1 MNRFTLA
8 QLLDDASI
16 YGPDLEYQFQSLAS
30 YQKSRV
36 DMIHFLVE
44 NLIGSTEY
52 QLLSDYPYA
61 RVQFIPVDQDTTL
74 TLLLS

>member
-1 MNRFTLA
+1 MNTFTLE

-16 YGPDLEYQFQSLAS
+16 YGPDLKYQFQSLAS

-61 RVQFIPVDQDTTL
+61 RVRFIPVDQDTTL
-74 TLLLS
+74 ILSLS